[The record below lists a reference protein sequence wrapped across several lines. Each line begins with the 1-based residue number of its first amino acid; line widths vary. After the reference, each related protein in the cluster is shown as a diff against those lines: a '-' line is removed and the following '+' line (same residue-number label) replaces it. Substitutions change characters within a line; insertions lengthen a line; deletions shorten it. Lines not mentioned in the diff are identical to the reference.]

1 MISSEVQR
9 TLVKSPPV
17 LWSELSDPQ
26 SLARH
31 RGELGDI
38 RITHVEP
45 ERLVAWEAQGTTGQI
60 QIRASA
66 WATKVTLSGSR
77 ELPALARAQEQPEPE
92 AGAPRERET
101 TPAPA
106 TEAAPRAA
114 GWPSG
119 PGGQGSAV
127 EIPVRA
133 TEVAQETPT
142 SAAALSAR
150 LPSCRAWPPGRL
162 RSRRTRQA
170 SNLPL
175 RPGLSPRG
183 LPRGRPAAASSP
195 ASSADAAGR
204 ACPHRPSLRLSPK
217 RSRWTSRSP
226 SRRAGPADGRA
237 GPPGRR
243 APPAFLAGLDE
254 PRPWP
259 TVSLGC
265 AGGFRG
271 QRRCSSRL
279 RCGVCAARLGMPD
292 RFTGRSASWR
302 SSPSPVEPA
311 PGGRPSPAVLGPE
324 GLPATPHEG
333 PVHLQR
339 GIRERPGAWRL
350 RAAARPGSVPGCGT
364 RPSRAGPGGQ
374 HRSVRGVR
382 DGTLARR
389 DGP

>member
-150 LPSCRAWPPGRL
+150 SF
-162 RSRRTRQA
+162 
-170 SNLPL
+170 
-175 RPGLSPRG
+175 
-183 LPRGRPAAASSP
+183 PAV
-195 ASSADAAGR
+195 G
-204 ACPHRPSLRLSPK
+204 
-217 RSRWTSRSP
+217 
-226 SRRAGPADGRA
+226 
-237 GPPGRR
+237 PGRR
-243 APPAFLAGLDE
+243 GGSGRVGHVKPRTCLCVPA
-254 PRPWP
+254 
-259 TVSLGC
+259 
-265 AGGFRG
+265 
-271 QRRCSSRL
+271 
-279 RCGVCAARLGMPD
+279 
-292 RFTGRSASWR
+292 
-302 SSPSPVEPA
+302 
-311 PGGRPSPAVLGPE
+311 
-324 GLPATPHEG
+324 
-333 PVHLQR
+333 
-339 GIRERPGAWRL
+339 
-350 RAAARPGSVPGCGT
+350 
-364 RPSRAGPGGQ
+364 
-374 HRSVRGVR
+374 
-382 DGTLARR
+382 
-389 DGP
+389 